1 MRFSSNIQN
10 LGTETA
16 FKVSMEANSLLK
28 SGKKI
33 YPFYLGDI
41 NIKTPK
47 IIRDATTMYMN
58 DNKNGYCPSEGIMK
72 LREVLSDDIG
82 EKRSIK
88 YDPENVCL
96 LYTSPSPRDYA
107 ASRMPSSA

>member
-33 YPFYLGDI
+33 YPFHLGDI

-58 DNKNGYCPSEGIMK
+58 DNKNGYCPSEG
-72 LREVLSDDIG
+72 V
-82 EKRSIK
+82 
-88 YDPENVCL
+88 
-96 LYTSPSPRDYA
+96 
-107 ASRMPSSA
+107 